1 MSEGEGKTGQE
12 ILRGEILRLW
22 ELVNEVK
29 YLLCDFYDE
38 GMSKQIKRESIEQS
52 ISIYFGKCCTA
63 W

>member
-22 ELVNEVK
+22 ELVNEIK

-38 GMSKQIKRESIEQS
+38 DMSK
-52 ISIYFGKCCTA
+52 
-63 W
+63 